1 MKGLAFLRYPCTK
14 QKRNIMRTLVVLNLI
29 ALACTIGR
37 AQADS
42 VYNQQDTNTLRS
54 FDIKNFNENQD
65 GAGDYEYKTD
75 DMLIRQ
81 YTLYDSDGPL
91 AGYIEDCRELHT
103 PYSYYYRY
111 DTKGRLRQMAV
122 SFCGMSIGKVYFYDS
137 LGRTTETID
146 YSEPY
151 KFKLSDLIEKMKREY
166 GCDLLDKKRLID
178 VHRSKD
184 ERDLRRPWYSVFY
197 LEEEHTRYGDE
208 YLIDGTTGETLYV
221 LKHEEWNE
229 CGSDMSDFYAMVKGL
244 PTTIAE
250 KYLFELNKKKGGQ
263 DKKGT
268 KKKGKSF
275 WRKLFD

>member
-1 MKGLAFLRYPCTK
+1 
-14 QKRNIMRTLVVLNLI
+14 MRTLVVLNLI

-37 AQADS
+37 AHADS
-42 VYNQQDTNTLRS
+42 VYNQQDTNTLRC

-75 DMLIRQ
+75 DMSIRQ

-91 AGYIEDCRELHT
+91 AGYIEDCKELHT

-122 SFCGMSIGKVYFYDS
+122 SFSGMSIGKVYFYDS

-151 KFKLSDLIEKMKREY
+151 KFKLNDLIEKMKREY
-166 GCDLLDKKRLID
+166 GCDLLNKERTSD
-178 VHRSKD
+178 VSRSEG
-184 ERDLRRPWYSVFY
+184 ERDLKRPWYSVYY
-197 LEEEHTRYGDE
+197 LEEGNHLFGDE
-208 YLIDGTTGETLYV
+208 YLIDSTTGETLYI
-221 LKHEEWNE
+221 LKHQPIYEWWDEMKYMDAVINRLP
-229 CGSDMSDFYAMVKGL
+229 MS
-244 PTTIAE
+244 IEE
-250 KYLFELNKKKGGQ
+250 KYLYELNKKKEGQ

>member
-1 MKGLAFLRYPCTK
+1 MRMLAVISLLMSSCT
-14 QKRNIMRTLVVLNLI
+14 L
-29 ALACTIGR
+29 CC
-37 AQADS
+37 AQASS
-42 VYNQQDTNTLRS
+42 VEHNKGKNMKRY

-146 YSEPY
+146 Y
-151 KFKLSDLIEKMKREY
+151 KRA
-166 GCDLLDKKRLID
+166 L
-178 VHRSKD
+178 
-184 ERDLRRPWYSVFY
+184 
-197 LEEEHTRYGDE
+197 
-208 YLIDGTTGETLYV
+208 
-221 LKHEEWNE
+221 
-229 CGSDMSDFYAMVKGL
+229 
-244 PTTIAE
+244 
-250 KYLFELNKKKGGQ
+250 
-263 DKKGT
+263 
-268 KKKGKSF
+268 
-275 WRKLFD
+275 

>member
-1 MKGLAFLRYPCTK
+1 M
-14 QKRNIMRTLVVLNLI
+14 MRTLIILVMVLS
-29 ALACTIGR
+29 ASIGGC
-37 AQADS
+37 AQTGS
-42 VYNQQDTNTLRS
+42 VEHNKGKNMKRY

-65 GAGDYEYKTD
+65 GAGTYRYTAN
-75 DMLIRQ
+75 DMSIRQ
-81 YTLYDSDGPL
+81 DTLYDSNGQL
-91 AGYIEDCRELHT
+91 TAYVEDCKELHT

-122 SFCGMSIGKVYFYDS
+122 SFSGMSIGKVYFYDS

-151 KFKLSDLIEKMKREY
+151 KFKLNDLIEKMKREY
-166 GCDLLDKKRLID
+166 GCDLLNKERTSD
-178 VHRSKD
+178 VSRSEG
-184 ERDLRRPWYSVFY
+184 ERDLQRPWYSVYY
-197 LEEEHTRYGDE
+197 LEEGNHLFGDE

-250 KYLFELNKKKGGQ
+250 KYLYELNKKKGGQ

>member
-1 MKGLAFLRYPCTK
+1 
-14 QKRNIMRTLVVLNLI
+14 MRTLVALNLI

-111 DTKGRLRQMAV
+111 DTR
-122 SFCGMSIGKVYFYDS
+122 
-137 LGRTTETID
+137 ED
-146 YSEPY
+146 YARWQCL
-151 KFKLSDLIEKMKREY
+151 F
-166 GCDLLDKKRLID
+166 
-178 VHRSKD
+178 
-184 ERDLRRPWYSVFY
+184 
-197 LEEEHTRYGDE
+197 
-208 YLIDGTTGETLYV
+208 
-221 LKHEEWNE
+221 
-229 CGSDMSDFYAMVKGL
+229 
-244 PTTIAE
+244 AE
-250 KYLFELNKKKGGQ
+250 
-263 DKKGT
+263 
-268 KKKGKSF
+268 
-275 WRKLFD
+275 

>member
-1 MKGLAFLRYPCTK
+1 MRLFVVIILSLFVCT
-14 QKRNIMRTLVVLNLI
+14 QG
-29 ALACTIGR
+29 C

-42 VYNQQDTNTLRS
+42 VEHNKGKNMKRY

-65 GAGDYEYKTD
+65 GAGDYENKTD
-75 DMLIRQ
+75 DMSIRQ

-122 SFCGMSIGKVYFYDS
+122 FFCGMSIGKVYLYDS

-166 GCDLLDKKRLID
+166 GCDLLNKKMVIG
-178 VHRSKD
+178 VHRSKG
-184 ERDLRRPWYSVFY
+184 ERDLKRPWYSVFY

-208 YLIDGTTGETLYV
+208 YLIDGTTGETLYME
-221 LKHEEWNE
+221 KHENVMDDDLD
-229 CGSDMSDFYAMVKGL
+229 GMRLYRAIKAGK
-244 PTTIAE
+244 PITIQDE
-250 KYLFELNKKKGGQ
+250 YLYELNKKKGGQ
-263 DKKGT
+263 DEKGT

>member
-1 MKGLAFLRYPCTK
+1 M
-14 QKRNIMRTLVVLNLI
+14 MRTLIILVMVLS
-29 ALACTIGR
+29 ASIGGC
-37 AQADS
+37 AQTGS
-42 VYNQQDTNTLRS
+42 VEHNKGKNMKRY

-65 GAGDYEYKTD
+65 GAGDYEYKTN

-91 AGYIEDCRELHT
+91 TGYIEDCRELHT

-122 SFCGMSIGKVYFYDS
+122 SFSGMSIGKVYFYDS

-151 KFKLSDLIEKMKREY
+151 KFKLSDLIKKMKREY
-166 GCDLLDKKRLID
+166 GCDLLNKKRLID
-178 VHRSKD
+178 VNRSKG
-184 ERDLRRPWYSVFY
+184 ERDLKRPWYSVFY
-197 LEEEHTRYGDE
+197 REEEHTDYGDE

-250 KYLFELNKKKGGQ
+250 KYLYDLKKKKEEQ

>member
-1 MKGLAFLRYPCTK
+1 MRLFVVIILSLFVCT
-14 QKRNIMRTLVVLNLI
+14 QG
-29 ALACTIGR
+29 C

-42 VYNQQDTNTLRS
+42 VEHNKGKNMKRY

-75 DMLIRQ
+75 DMSIRQ

-111 DTKGRLRQMAV
+111 DTKGRLRQMKVA
-122 SFCGMSIGKVYFYDS
+122 FYGITIGKVCFYDS

-166 GCDLLDKKRLID
+166 GCDLL
-178 VHRSKD
+178 
-184 ERDLRRPWYSVFY
+184 
-197 LEEEHTRYGDE
+197 
-208 YLIDGTTGETLYV
+208 
-221 LKHEEWNE
+221 
-229 CGSDMSDFYAMVKGL
+229 
-244 PTTIAE
+244 
-250 KYLFELNKKKGGQ
+250 NKKKGY
-263 DKKGT
+263 
-268 KKKGKSF
+268 
-275 WRKLFD
+275 WRASV